1 MSNIE
6 SEIREIAERIA
17 HLVRDAYRRGETD
30 ALERLVRLARSDQG
44 QVETRAPAPALGA
57 VAISGKARKR
67 APKGA
72 VEMLVGRA
80 LSNGSGKTPD
90 EIKAYA
96 ATDYEQMVRV
106 PSIRSHLSVGE
117 KEGRYRK
124 QGSRWYLTS
133 GSSIA
138 DDQ

>member
-1 MSNIE
+1 M
-6 SEIREIAERIA
+6 SEIDAEIQKIAERITR
-17 HLVRDAYRRGETD
+17 LVRDAYRRGETD
-30 ALERLVRLARSDQG
+30 ALERLVRLARSDFSQD
-44 QVETRAPAPALGA
+44 ETRPAAAPALGSA
-57 VAISGKARKR
+57 SSDRSRKR

-72 VEMLVGRA
+72 VEVLVGRA
-80 LSNGSGKTPD
+80 LGNGSGKRPD

-106 PSIRSHLSVGE
+106 PSIRSHLRVGE
-117 KEGRYRK
+117 KEGRYQK

-133 GSSIA
+133 GSPIA